1 MRFCTC
7 LQRRFFMP
15 AAGRTRPGRA
25 FLLPGGGAYR
35 PRRQAETTALQSL
48 SEGAKGENDENRG
61 A

>member
-1 MRFCTC
+1 MHPHRA
-7 LQRRFFMP
+7 FFMP

-48 SEGAKGENDENRG
+48 SEGPKGENDENRG